1 MDIILSRIGIDKGYS
16 AVSAKPIHYGSCRTG
31 YPALYCYIET
41 WNFWNHG
48 TTCVQSPGLCI
59 ENIQSCISP
68 YQQIAVGIPGQ
79 SPYGNP
85 RHVRFPYYVLLPDIV
100 FIQATPR
107 PYPDAVLPLI
117 PQQGIYRQSA
127 GDPPNRRD
135 SPCRP
140 PYHNSTNA
148 RMRR

>member
-1 MDIILSRIGIDKGYS
+1 M
-16 AVSAKPIHYGSCRTG
+16 HYMCTV
-31 YPALYCYIET
+31 A
-41 WNFWNHG
+41 
-48 TTCVQSPGLCI
+48 GLCI

-85 RHVRFPYYVLLPDIV
+85 CHVRSPYYVLLPDIV

-127 GDPPNRRD
+127 GDPQIDETHPAGL
-135 SPCRP
+135 
-140 PYHNSTNA
+140 HIIIA
-148 RMRR
+148 QMLV